1 MKPWLSQGNEERTAV
16 IAIVVQ
22 EQFQDKVPEQTLCRA
37 AESALQIS
45 NVIDSPS
52 LSIRITDDTEMQD
65 LNLRFRGIDKTT
77 DVLSFG
83 EDFTDP
89 DLKSRYLGDIVISY
103 PQAENQANTR
113 NHAATDEL
121 QLLVIHGVLHLL
133 GYDHGTEDEKNDMWS
148 LQGKILDQLGLSIQV
163 EDM

>member
-1 MKPWLSQGNEERTAV
+1 M

-22 EQFQDKVPEQTLCRA
+22 EQFQDKVPEQTLCSA

-45 NVIDSPS
+45 NVSDSPS
-52 LSIRITDDTEMQD
+52 LSIKITDDAEMQD

-83 EDFTDP
+83 EDFIDP
-89 DLKSRYLGDIVISY
+89 DLESRYLGDIVISY
-103 PQAENQANTR
+103 PQAEIQANTR
-113 NHAATDEL
+113 NHAAADEL

-133 GYDHGTEDEKNDMWS
+133 GYDHGTEDDKNDMWS
-148 LQGKILDQLGLSIQV
+148 LQGKILDKLGLSIQV
-163 EDM
+163 EDK